1 MNRLLKVYYL
11 PNYDETS
18 HNIALVV
25 GADCDGHQRWL
36 CMSANEST
44 SISGREPN
52 YLFAKEVVGS
62 QEEAEAWL
70 EHWRN
75 RIADISRLYVL
86 QCETT
91 FSVVKDAQD
100 WLASRTKF
108 FGSVGLSKHIA
119 MFCVSACAGD
129 APISELAEEVVAR
142 SFFQEGRLERP
153 LARVAPAVPVTQEVN
168 DSLAEMLA
176 MIEREEDE
184 EELERIVDEECR
196 RLANPGWGMF
206 E

>member
-1 MNRLLKVYYL
+1 VNRLLKVYYL

-18 HNIALVV
+18 HNIALAV
-25 GADCDGHQRWL
+25 GADCDGHERWL

-44 SISGREPN
+44 SIFGREPD

-62 QEEAEAWL
+62 QDEAEAWL
-70 EHWRN
+70 ERWRDG
-75 RIADISRLYVL
+75 IADISRHYVM

-100 WLASRTKF
+100 WLTSRTKF
-108 FGSVGLSKHIA
+108 FGPVGLSKHIA

-129 APISELAEEVVAR
+129 APLSELAQEVVDR
-142 SFFQEGRLERP
+142 SFFKEGRLGSP
-153 LARVAPAVPVTQEVN
+153 APRLVPASPANLEVD
-168 DSLAEMLA
+168 DSLAKMLA
-176 MIEREEDE
+176 MIERDEDE